1 MNGECLRYPRV
12 STKCKH
18 LLPIA
23 PIVATGRAKI
33 GPMCRLEA
41 SERVFFFAEMVAD
54 GSLSFLAVFFDPD
67 SWHEIDTLE
76 DLHNAELFFNPD
88 GSEQAAAV

>member
-1 MNGECLRYPRV
+1 
-12 STKCKH
+12 
-18 LLPIA
+18 
-23 PIVATGRAKI
+23 
-33 GPMCRLEA
+33 
-41 SERVFFFAEMVAD
+41 MVAD